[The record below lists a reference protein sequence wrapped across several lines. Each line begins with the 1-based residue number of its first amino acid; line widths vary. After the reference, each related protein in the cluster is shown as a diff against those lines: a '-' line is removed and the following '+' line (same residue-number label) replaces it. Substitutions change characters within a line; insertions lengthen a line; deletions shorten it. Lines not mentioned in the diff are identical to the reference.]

1 MYKIIKLG
9 NRITQGRKGK
19 NMAYQ
24 FSVLTQEQAE
34 KIAYNWH
41 YEDDYSFYD
50 MEADKEDL
58 DEFLD
63 PDERGNST
71 FAVTK
76 ENELVAF
83 ISICEVA
90 DKTLDIGLGMRPD
103 LTGKGNGFE
112 FLMACIAFIQKEYK
126 PEKITLSVATFN
138 QRAIKLYRKVGFK
151 EVETFM
157 QDTNGSTFEFLKM
170 EINV

>member
-1 MYKIIKLG
+1 
-9 NRITQGRKGK
+9 
-19 NMAYQ
+19 MAYN

-34 KIAYNWH
+34 DIAFNWH
-41 YEDDYSFYD
+41 YDGEYSFYD

-58 DEFLD
+58 DEFLN
-63 PDERGNST
+63 PEERGNST
-71 FAVTK
+71 YAVTE

-83 ISICEVA
+83 FSISRVA
-90 DKTLDIGLGMRPD
+90 DGTFDIGLGMRPD
-103 LTGKGNGFE
+103 LTGKGNGLE
-112 FLMACIAFIQKEYK
+112 FLRAGINFIQTEYK

-151 EVETFM
+151 DVETFL

-170 EINV
+170 EFKC